1 MQVLCVRQKEG
12 LGCLQ
17 TQRGIHPPAAQALG
31 REARLPF
38 ILLTNLLHVLGGAG
52 RNSRAF

>member
-17 TQRGIHPPAAQALG
+17 TRGVHPPAAQALG